1 MSWCETIDII
11 FKMNSKNS
19 SQFTKLKEYMVKRM
33 GIREEER
40 RKKIRNTERE
50 KQDRGD
56 KDRALEG
63 KRQKERKEGKR
74 SEMKMKEG
82 HK

>member
-1 MSWCETIDII
+1 
-11 FKMNSKNS
+11 
-19 SQFTKLKEYMVKRM
+19 M

-50 KQDRGD
+50 KQDIRGE

-63 KRQKERKEGKR
+63 TRQKERKEGKR
-74 SEMKMKEG
+74 YAMKMKEG
-82 HK
+82 EK